1 MLVNDKIL
9 RQVYQS
15 KVDIS
20 FAAKATLE
28 VAIENQFEAQNWGG
42 LVLAYFHIGDKERSR
57 SFLS

>member
-1 MLVNDKIL
+1 MIRMLVNDKVL

-28 VAIENQFEAQNWGG
+28 VAIENQFEAQN
-42 LVLAYFHIGDKERSR
+42 
-57 SFLS
+57 